1 MGFTR
6 LAFAA
11 ACGVIGLCAGG
22 GFAHANYPER
32 PIRVVLGF
40 PAGSGADILCRWF
53 TAKAG
58 EAGGVTF
65 IVDNKP
71 GAAGNLSVEQVA
83 KAKPDGYTILFG
95 GAAGIAASPYIYKNL
110 PFDASKDLQPIV
122 SVAELV
128 FALSVSTNSPA
139 QSVAD
144 LSALLK
150 GKGPKATYGWA
161 VTSSLASAVLYLKD
175 VGLKDVVQV
184 TYKTTPAATS
194 DAAAGQ
200 VDFTFADAMY
210 ALGQEKAG
218 KVRILAT
225 TGSRRPSA
233 VPDRPT
239 MIEAGA
245 SSVFV
250 APWWAV
256 FTPTGT
262 PDAVVAQLEK
272 WFSAAVALPATRD
285 FLLSQGADALPGDA
299 AFVRKRL
306 EEDSA
311 RWKEVTT
318 LAKFEPL

>member
-299 AFVRKRL
+299 TFVRKRL

>member
-1 MGFTR
+1 MGFSR
-6 LAFAA
+6 FAFAA
-11 ACGVIGLCAGG
+11 LCGVIGLSAGG

-110 PFDASKDLQPIV
+110 PFDASKDLQPV
-122 SVAELV
+122 ASVAELV
-128 FALSVSTNSPA
+128 FALSVSTNSPV

-150 GKGPKATYGWA
+150 SKGPKATYGWA

-218 KVRILAT
+218 KVRLLAT

-245 SSVFV
+245 PSVLV

-272 WFSAAVALPATRD
+272 WFSAAVALPAPRE

-306 EEDSA
+306 EEDSV